1 MFPCWERL
9 VCLLLARSL
18 SHPSP
23 RAPHSEV
30 LNLGIIPLHKDKEYF
45 RNSKENGRE
54 FLKSLPN
61 EIE

>member
-1 MFPCWERL
+1 
-9 VCLLLARSL
+9 
-18 SHPSP
+18 
-23 RAPHSEV
+23 V